1 MELDIDILLQKAD
14 ALNEKAEGA
23 VARRAHEMIL
33 QSNAM
38 TRDARTKKDSMKE
51 ISSLIV
57 EKDEVNR
64 FDTTS
69 VHM

>member
-23 VARRAHEMIL
+23 AARPAHEMIV

-38 TRDARTKKDSMKE
+38 MRDARTKKGQHERVFFS
-51 ISSLIV
+51 
-57 EKDEVNR
+57 
-64 FDTTS
+64 
-69 VHM
+69 HC